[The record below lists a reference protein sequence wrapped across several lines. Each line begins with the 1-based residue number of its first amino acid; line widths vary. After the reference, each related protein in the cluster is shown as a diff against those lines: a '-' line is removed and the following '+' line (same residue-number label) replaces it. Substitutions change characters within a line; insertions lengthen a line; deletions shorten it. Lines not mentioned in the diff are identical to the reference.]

1 MHSSQ
6 VVEITWLL
14 KSPFW
19 VKSLIA
25 DLAKATCSVGQN
37 RGMMASWQAWLREWP
52 CAEKPDGLG
61 AAAVL
66 VSPLFHFI
74 LQVNCVAGRT
84 LQG

>member
-1 MHSSQ
+1 
-6 VVEITWLL
+6 
-14 KSPFW
+14 
-19 VKSLIA
+19 
-25 DLAKATCSVGQN
+25 
-37 RGMMASWQAWLREWP
+37 MMASCKDRLREWP

-66 VSPLFHFI
+66 VSPLFPFI